1 MNKLFHNTAN
11 SDNAE
16 IHEAIKSNYGQNEA
30 IKVFLKDNEGLNFT
44 AWDIQEVFSNPN
56 KYFDKPILITSV
68 RRALNSLERN
78 GFVVKGESR
87 KGKMKMTNFTY
98 TYKVSE
104 KKPLFC
110 KSEQIKRTPEYGC

>member
-1 MNKLFHNTAN
+1 MNKIFHNTAN

-16 IHEAIKSNYGQNEA
+16 IHKAIKSNYGQNEA
-30 IKVFLKDNEGLNFT
+30 IKAFLKDNEGLDFT
-44 AWDIQEVFSNPN
+44 AWDIQDALNRSN
-56 KYFDKPILITSV
+56 KYFDKLILITSV

-104 KKPLFC
+104 KKLFC
-110 KSEQIKRTPEYGC
+110 KSEQIKRTPEHGC

>member
-30 IKVFLKDNEGLNFT
+30 IKAFMKDNEGFNFT
-44 AWDIQEVFSNPN
+44 AWDIQEAFNQPN

-87 KGKMKMTNFTY
+87 KGKMKMANFTY
-98 TYKVSE
+98 IYKESE
-104 KKPLFC
+104 KPLFC